1 MSRML
6 KISLKKGREIRNT
19 KKLDEIKKNYGKSMA
34 EEATLKWSELK
45 KSLQEADQKEL
56 ITLLHDLY
64 KNSVENRRYITARY
78 AKTEDKDKILEAYRK
93 KVINVY
99 YHPRGA
105 ASRPHYSVAKKAIND
120 YFEASGDIKG
130 TIDLAFTLVENVMK
144 YINEFS
150 GIDEASRVGGS
161 DMMEKFC
168 ELITTEEGKK
178 FYPYF
183 RERLQ
188 KLYQDSEDSPYGIG
202 DNLRYYISNLYDFF
216 FEEDLQDN

>member
-1 MSRML
+1 MAKEDSVNW
-6 KISLKKGREIRNT
+6 SDLKKI
-19 KKLDEIKKNYGKSMA
+19 
-34 EEATLKWSELK
+34 
-45 KSLQEADQKEL
+45 LQDTDKKEL
-56 ITLLHDLY
+56 IDLVRDLY
-64 KNSVENRRYITARY
+64 KRSADDRSFITARY
-78 AKTEDKDKILEAYRK
+78 AKVEEKSKILEAYRK

-105 ASRPHYSVAKKAIND
+105 ASKPRYPVAKKAIND

-130 TIDLAFTLVENVMK
+130 TMDLALTLVENVMK

-168 ELITTEEGKK
+168 ELITTEEGQK

-188 KLYQDSEDSPYGIG
+188 KLYKDSVDSPYRLA
-202 DNLRYYISNLYDFF
+202 NLRYYISDLYDFF